1 MKIIIYT
8 VLIALV
14 IQGCIG
20 ADIVDDFVEAR
31 VKIDNPITSLKVN
44 SSYLFQATYLNTIGS
59 PESAMFHW
67 KSSNENVLQIDN
79 EGHAIGLKEGE
90 STVIATANGVS
101 DSLILMV
108 SDTTIG
114 MLGERNAELKTS
126 SSYPLTGNALLKKTG
141 NNLTLEF
148 DASFKTTSALP
159 GLYVYLSNNVN
170 SIKNAYEVGSVAEF
184 SGAQSYN
191 INEDIELYQ
200 YNYVLF
206 FCKPFLVPVGNG
218 ELKP

>member
-1 MKIIIYT
+1 MKAHYLLIILTII
-8 VLIALV
+8 L
-14 IQGCIG
+14 QGCIG
-20 ADIVDDFVEAR
+20 TDIVDDFVEAR
-31 VKIDNPITSLKVN
+31 VTIDNPITSLKVN
-44 SSYLFQATYLNTIGS
+44 SSYLFQATYLNNVGS
-59 PESAMFHW
+59 PEPAMFQW

-79 EGHAIGLKEGE
+79 EGHAIGLIEGE

-101 DSLILMV
+101 DSLILVV

-114 MLGERNAELKTS
+114 MLGERSAELKTS

-148 DASFKTTSALP
+148 DASFNTTSALP

-170 SIKNAYEVGSVAEF
+170 SISNAYEVGSVVEF

-191 INEDIELYQ
+191 IDEDIKLYQ

-206 FCKPFLVPVGNG
+206 FCKPFLVPVGDG